1 MPYPNPLIIG
11 LTGYKQSGKDTVASC
26 ILSQAPRNVFPIV
39 MRRGFADSLKEEVA
53 QILNTSVD
61 HIEKNKQHP
70 LIRHILQWYGTDY
83 MRTDKGNDVWIQHM
97 NEMLKD
103 LREANKKQMCVIIP
117 DVRFINEAEWIH
129 ANDGVVLYVERAGQV
144 NTDNHPSEKELIRI
158 KYDFRVDNNGTSLSR
173 LTWEVRCV
181 LSFIYERYSYFKP
194 TT

>member
-26 ILSQAPRNVFPIV
+26 IISQVPRGVFPIV

-53 QILNTSVD
+53 EILNSSVD

-83 MRTDKGNDVWIQHM
+83 VRSNDNDAWIKHM
-97 NEMLKD
+97 DNTVKELC
-103 LREANKKQMCVIIP
+103 ESNQKQMCIVIP
-117 DVRFINEAEWIH
+117 DVRFVNEAEWIH
-129 ANDGVVLYVERAGQV
+129 ANNGVVLFVERAGQMS
-144 NTDNHPSEKELIRI
+144 DDKHRSETELLKI

-181 LSFIYERYSYFKP
+181 LSFIYERYGHFKP
-194 TT
+194 TK

>member
-26 ILSQAPRNVFPIV
+26 IISQVPRVVFPIV

-53 QILNTSVD
+53 EILNSSVE

-83 MRTDKGNDVWIQHM
+83 VRNNDNDAWIKHM
-97 NEMLKD
+97 DNTVKD
-103 LREANKKQMCVIIP
+103 LCEANTKQMCIVIP
-117 DVRFINEAEWIH
+117 DVRFVNEAEWIH
-129 ANDGVVLYVERAGQV
+129 ANNGVVLFVERAGQ
-144 NTDNHPSEKELIRI
+144 TSDDKHRSETELLKI

-181 LSFIYERYSYFKP
+181 LSFIYERYGHFKP
-194 TT
+194 TK